1 MTPYRRT
8 ILLAALAAAALPA
21 HAGPGHDLKPKHG
34 GQVQEVK
41 DVTFELV
48 ARDGK
53 LVLHLDDHGKPVP
66 TKGASARATVLAGT
80 DKREVALVPAGEN
93 RLETQD
99 AVQLPPGA
107 RLAMVVNLPGKPAM
121 TVRFALK

>member
-1 MTPYRRT
+1 MKSYQHAL
-8 ILLAALAAAALPA
+8 LLAALAAALVPA

-53 LVLHLDDHGKPVP
+53 LVLHLDDHGKPVS
-66 TKGASARATVLAGT
+66 TKGASARATVLARNE
-80 DKREVALVPAGEN
+80 KREVALSPAGEN
-93 RLETQD
+93 RLESSD
-99 AVQLPPGA
+99 VVLLPPGTK
-107 RLAMVVNLPGKPAM
+107 LVMVVSLPGKPLM
-121 TVRFALK
+121 TARFALR